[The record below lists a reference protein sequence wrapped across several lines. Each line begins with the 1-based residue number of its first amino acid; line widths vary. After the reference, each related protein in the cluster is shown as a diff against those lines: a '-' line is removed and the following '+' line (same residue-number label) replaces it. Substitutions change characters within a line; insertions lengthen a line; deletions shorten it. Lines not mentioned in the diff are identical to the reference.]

1 LLQHFAKIGV
11 PSTATFASDGMG
23 ATPVKYEFWVNGG
36 PHQTVDADAAGT
48 ATVELTFTTHRNG
61 LSVEGVGADGLTGY
75 VTFGYYLADGLTAAA
90 EQDSTGDGVPD
101 LLTVGD
107 PTGLGS
113 GLWLAPGLAS
123 GAATGRVAT
132 PATNLTTSSPCLNGD
147 PSYFDGARLV
157 TGNLMGNNL
166 QDVLVYFVDG
176 PKAGAGVILSG
187 SGDGSC
193 VDFYDGIGASSAY
206 FSDINGDTPID
217 LANAYNSAGSNFVVP
232 DYIGIGGSPANGYH
246 LTYYPMQGDSPL
258 NIAMAELTGNL
269 TPTGG
274 TDWQNWELFSTQ
286 NGSDTAIY
294 LWNRDSG
301 ALYLWEGVRYTS
313 KGDYTGTVYYT
324 QYGIAKHWNAGV
336 TFSTIEA
343 VDFTGDG
350 VPDLWT
356 VSPNGTAQAY
366 VVSDLSTKKLA
377 KVSLTAP
384 QLLS

>member
-1 LLQHFAKIGV
+1 
-11 PSTATFASDGMG
+11 
-23 ATPVKYEFWVNGG
+23 
-36 PHQTVDADAAGT
+36 
-48 ATVELTFTTHRNG
+48 
-61 LSVEGVGADGLTGY
+61 
-75 VTFGYYLADGLTAAA
+75 
-90 EQDSTGDGVPD
+90 
-101 LLTVGD
+101 
-107 PTGLGS
+107 
-113 GLWLAPGLAS
+113 
-123 GAATGRVAT
+123 
-132 PATNLTTSSPCLNGD
+132 
-147 PSYFDGARLV
+147 
-157 TGNLMGNNL
+157 
-166 QDVLVYFVDG
+166 
-176 PKAGAGVILSG
+176 
-187 SGDGSC
+187 
-193 VDFYDGIGASSAY
+193 
-206 FSDINGDTPID
+206 
-217 LANAYNSAGSNFVVP
+217 
-232 DYIGIGGSPANGYH
+232 
-246 LTYYPMQGDSPL
+246 
-258 NIAMAELTGNL
+258 
-269 TPTGG
+269 
-274 TDWQNWELFSTQ
+274 LFSTQ